1 MSTST
6 MRLFGS
12 QWSPA
17 RPRRRS
23 RGRRNR
29 KRRPQQHSFGRLFY
43 IALGLGVVSSVSFF
57 GLLISVMAG
66 G

>member
-12 QWSPA
+12 QWSSS

-23 RGRRNR
+23 RARGNR
-29 KRRPQQHSFGRLFY
+29 KKRPQQPSFGRLFY

-57 GLLISVMAG
+57 GLLISVVAG

>member
-12 QWSPA
+12 QWSHS
-17 RPRRRS
+17 RPRKRS
-23 RGRRNR
+23 RARR
-29 KRRPQQHSFGRLFY
+29 KKKPQQPSFGRLFY